1 VHPQVILSL
10 YTYFTVDKPV
20 NYLLL
25 LMYQEE
31 NILIGKLREGDMQA
45 FEQLFRKYYELL
57 CFFANRFIDNMPVA
71 EEIVADAYAAVWEK
85 RENLLISSSFRAYI
99 YRAVRNRCLN
109 HIKHQRIERAYM
121 DYLRHHHI
129 LSDEGMDN
137 AREEELAKE
146 VEGAI
151 ERLPERC
158 RQIFKMSRYD
168 DLRYIDIARELQLS
182 PKTVERQMMI
192 ALEKLR
198 RHLQH
203 LFASV

>member
-1 VHPQVILSL
+1 
-10 YTYFTVDKPV
+10 
-20 NYLLL
+20 
-25 LMYQEE
+25 MYEEE
-31 NILIGKLREGDMQA
+31 NILIERLRKGDMHA
-45 FEQLFRKYYELL
+45 FEQLFKEYYEML
-57 CFFANRFIDNMPVA
+57 CYFANRFIDNMPVA
-71 EEIVADAYAAVWEK
+71 EEMVADVYTSVWEK
-85 RENLLISSSFRAYI
+85 RETLLISSSFRAYI

-121 DYLRHHHI
+121 DYIRHHTLI
-129 LSDEGMDN
+129 TDEGVDN

-146 VEGAI
+146 VEEAI
-151 ERLPERC
+151 ESLPDRC

-168 DLRYIDIARELQLS
+168 ELRYLDIARELQLS

-198 RHLQH
+198 RHLKH

>member
-1 VHPQVILSL
+1 
-10 YTYFTVDKPV
+10 
-20 NYLLL
+20 
-25 LMYQEE
+25 MYEEE
-31 NILIGKLREGDMQA
+31 NILIERLRKGDMRA
-45 FEQLFRKYYELL
+45 FEQLFKEYYEML
-57 CFFANRFIDNMPVA
+57 CYFANRFIDNMPVA
-71 EEIVADAYAAVWEK
+71 EEMVADVYTSVWEK
-85 RENLLISSSFRAYI
+85 RETLLISSSFRAYI

-121 DYLRHHHI
+121 DYVRHHHLI
-129 LSDEGMDN
+129 TDEGMDS

-146 VEGAI
+146 VEEAI
-151 ERLPERC
+151 ESLPERC

-168 DLRYIDIARELQLS
+168 ELRYLDIARELQLS

-198 RHLQH
+198 RHLKH

>member
-1 VHPQVILSL
+1 
-10 YTYFTVDKPV
+10 
-20 NYLLL
+20 
-25 LMYQEE
+25 MYEEE
-31 NILIGKLREGDMQA
+31 NILIERLRKGDMHA
-45 FEQLFRKYYELL
+45 FEQLFKEYYEML
-57 CFFANRFIDNMPVA
+57 CYFANRFIDNMPVA
-71 EEIVADAYAAVWEK
+71 EEMVADVYTSVWEK
-85 RENLLISSSFRAYI
+85 RETLLISSSFRAYI

-121 DYLRHHHI
+121 DHIRHHHLI
-129 LSDEGMDN
+129 TDEGMDS

-146 VEGAI
+146 VEEAI
-151 ERLPERC
+151 ESLPERC

-168 DLRYIDIARELQLS
+168 DLRYLDIARELHLS

-198 RHLQH
+198 RHLKH